1 MTRSRVIS
9 GLRILLALLV
19 VGAVS
24 IAVARNWREVSADI
38 GRIDAGTFAL
48 AALLVCLP
56 PLFTV
61 LGWRILLADLGS
73 PLHLAPAGGIFFVG
87 QLGKY
92 VPGAVWSIVAQ
103 AEIGARLHIP
113 RRRSAVVAF
122 VTVAIAAI
130 CGLIVGVPAL
140 PLLITRDDSSATTG
154 WVVLLAMPLLAVV
167 LWPRLLNWA
176 IATVLRI
183 LRREPLEHRLSG
195 RAVLSATLLFIG
207 AWVSSGLH
215 VLVLARATGTDYETS
230 QLLLATL
237 SGFALASSLAMF
249 SVILPAGVGV
259 REGVLVLILAP
270 VTSTSAATAVVV
282 ISRSLTVA
290 ADVLFALLGWLYARS
305 HHLLTS
311 PQEREHDHIVIDPSG
326 DGDDSDGDGNGN
338 GAALEARAP
347 GPTDPRP

>member
-1 MTRSRVIS
+1 MTRSRLFS

-19 VGAVS
+19 VVAVS
-24 IAVARNWREVSADI
+24 IAVARNWRQVSADI

-48 AALLVCLP
+48 AAVLVCLP
-56 PLFTV
+56 PLLTV

-73 PLHLAPAGGIFFVG
+73 PLHLAPAGGVFFVG

-103 AEIGARLHIP
+103 AEMGARLHIP

-130 CGLIVGVPAL
+130 
-140 PLLITRDDSSATTG
+140 
-154 WVVLLAMPLLAVV
+154 
-167 LWPRLLNWA
+167 
-176 IATVLRI
+176 ATVLRI
-183 LRREPLEHRLSG
+183 LRREPLERQLSG
-195 RAVLSATLLFIG
+195 RAVLFATLLFIG

-215 VLVLARATGTDYETS
+215 VLVLARATSTDYQS
-230 QLLLATL
+230 GQLLLATV

-270 VTSTSAATAVVV
+270 VTSISAATAVVV
-282 ISRSLTVA
+282 ISRFLTVA

-311 PQEREHDHIVIDPSG
+311 AQERERDHLVVDLAVG
-326 DGDDSDGDGNGN
+326 DGDDQ
-338 GAALEARAP
+338 LEPQSP
-347 GPTDPRP
+347 GPTDPRS

>member
-1 MTRSRVIS
+1 MTRSRVFS

-19 VGAVS
+19 VTAVS
-24 IAVARNWREVSADI
+24 IAVARNWRQVSADI

-48 AALLVCLP
+48 AAVLVCLP
-56 PLFTV
+56 PLLTV

-122 VTVAIAAI
+122 VSVAIAAI

-140 PLLITRDDSSATTG
+140 PLLITRDDSAAKTG

-183 LRREPLEHRLSG
+183 LRREPLERQLSG
-195 RAVLSATLLFIG
+195 RAVLSATLLFIC

-215 VLVLARATGTDYETS
+215 VLVLARATSTDYETG
-230 QLLLATL
+230 QLLLATV

-282 ISRSLTVA
+282 ISRFLTVA
-290 ADVLFALLGWLYARS
+290 ADVVFALLGWTYARS

-311 PQEREHDHIVIDPSG
+311 PQEREHDHIDIDPDVPAEESR
-326 DGDDSDGDGNGN
+326 S
-338 GAALEARAP
+338 
-347 GPTDPRP
+347 

>member
-1 MTRSRVIS
+1 
-9 GLRILLALLV
+9 LALLV
-19 VGAVS
+19 VAAVS
-24 IAVARNWREVSADI
+24 IAVARNWRQVSADI

-48 AALLVCLP
+48 AAVLVCLP
-56 PLFTV
+56 PLLTV

-103 AEIGARLHIP
+103 AEMGARLHIP

-140 PLLITRDDSSATTG
+140 PLLITRDGSAATTG

-183 LRREPLEHRLSG
+183 LRREPLEHQLSG

-215 VLVLARATGTDYETS
+215 VLVLARATSTDYETG
-230 QLLLATL
+230 QLILATV

-270 VTSTSAATAVVV
+270 VTSVSAATAVVV
-282 ISRSLTVA
+282 ISRFLTVA
-290 ADVLFALLGWLYARS
+290 ADVLFALLGWAYARS

-311 PQEREHDHIVIDPSG
+311 PQEREHDHIGVDPSG
-326 DGDDSDGDGNGN
+326 NARNGDGNGE
-338 GAALEARAP
+338 LEPQTP
-347 GPTDPRP
+347 GSTDPRP